1 MPKTARVTTK
11 RDRNW
16 KNVTVRLYAD
26 EHQLLLQLCEALSTP
41 DARVDKSFLMRTAAL
56 MEATLLGF
64 TPAAPSGDPSVPGR
78 PRRWKYAVPER
89 ADESYAEQLTLTA
102 HPLELT
108 ALEHAAD
115 WAHVKLQRFFM
126 GSLLRFAARRQH
138 ADPSNPRL
146 RAIHIPPPFH
156 N

>member
-1 MPKTARVTTK
+1 MPKTARATAK

-26 EHQLLLQLCEALSTP
+26 EYQLLLQLCEALSTHE
-41 DARVDKSFLMRTAAL
+41 ARVDKSFLMRTAAL
-56 MEATLLGF
+56 TEATLLGF
-64 TPAAPSGDPSVPGR
+64 SPAAPSGDPSVPAR
-78 PRRWKYAVPER
+78 PRRWKYAVAER

-108 ALEHAAD
+108 ALEHAAR

-126 GSLLRFAARRQH
+126 GSLLRFAAKHQR
-138 ADPSNPRL
+138 AAPSNARL
-146 RAIHIPPPFH
+146 RAIPIPPHFH
-156 N
+156 S